1 MDTRNTVFI
10 CQMTYIS
17 GLHSQNEYMN
27 LKHLAHW
34 LALAE
39 TGSFS
44 RAAEKLHITQSALSR
59 SIQVLEDDLGGPLVD
74 RVGKKNELTPLGR
87 SVLERARR
95 IVHEAQELKQGAAL
109 LQQGGMGSLRVGLG
123 SGPGAMLMTPWL
135 KYMAEHHPSVQVAVS
150 RGSTELQLM
159 QLRER
164 QLDAL
169 VVDVRRVATAPD
181 LNMAHI
187 VELRAGFVCRRG
199 HPILAQFPDQV
210 PFDALLAYPMAST
223 PLSQE
228 VARIMVDHYGP
239 RANPAHMTTLQCE
252 EIHSLIDVVQQTDA
266 IYLGILGAA
275 RQGLAS
281 GSLVE
286 LAMDPPLRAGALLA
300 LITLAGRTELPIM
313 SVFREFVT
321 RQLTD

>member
-1 MDTRNTVFI
+1 
-10 CQMTYIS
+10 
-17 GLHSQNEYMN
+17 MN
-27 LKHLAHW
+27 LKHLSHW

-59 SIQVLEDDLGGPLVD
+59 SIQVLEEELGGPLVD
-74 RVGKKNELTPLGR
+74 RVGKKNELTPLGL

-109 LQQGGMGSLRVGLG
+109 LQEGGLGSLRVGLG

-135 KYMAEHHPSVQVAVS
+135 CHMAEHHPTVHVSVA
-150 RGSTELQLM
+150 RGSTELQLV

-169 VVDVRRVATAPD
+169 VVDVRRVTLAPD
-181 LNMAHI
+181 LKMEHI
-187 VELRAGFVCRRG
+187 VEMRAGFVCRQG
-199 HPILAQFPDQV
+199 HPLVQQKNLL
-210 PFDALLAYPMAST
+210 PFEALLAYPMAST

-228 VARIMVDHYGP
+228 VARILVDHYGP
-239 RANPAHMTTLQCE
+239 RANPAQMSTLQCE
-252 EIHSLIDVVQQTDA
+252 DIASLIDVVRQTDA
-266 IYLGILGAA
+266 VFLGIMGAA
-275 RQGLAS
+275 RQGLAD

-286 LAMDPPLRAGALLA
+286 LRLEPPFRADARLG
-300 LITLAGRTELPIM
+300 LITLAGRTELPVM
-313 SVFREFVT
+313 AVFRAFVKC
-321 RQLTD
+321 QLVD

>member
-1 MDTRNTVFI
+1 
-10 CQMTYIS
+10 
-17 GLHSQNEYMN
+17 MN
-27 LKHLAHW
+27 LKHLSHW

-59 SIQVLEDDLGGPLVD
+59 SIQVLEEELGGPLVD
-74 RVGKKNELTPLGR
+74 RVGKKNELTPLGL

-109 LQQGGMGSLRVGLG
+109 LQEGGLGSLRVGLG

-135 KYMAEHHPSVQVAVS
+135 CHMAEHHPTVHVSVA
-150 RGSTELQLM
+150 RGSTELQLV

-169 VVDVRRVATAPD
+169 VVDVRRVTMAPD
-181 LNMAHI
+181 LKMEHI
-187 VELRAGFVCRRG
+187 VEMRAGFVCRQG
-199 HPILAQFPDQV
+199 HPLLQQKNLL
-210 PFDALLAYPMAST
+210 PFEALLAYPMAST

-228 VARIMVDHYGP
+228 VARILVDHYGP
-239 RANPAHMTTLQCE
+239 RANPAQMSTLQCE
-252 EIHSLIDVVQQTDA
+252 DIASLIDVVRQTDA
-266 IYLGILGAA
+266 VFLGIMGAA
-275 RQGLAS
+275 RQGLAD

-286 LAMDPPLRAGALLA
+286 LRLEPPFRAGARLG
-300 LITLAGRTELPIM
+300 LITLAGRTELPVM
-313 SVFREFVT
+313 AVFRAFVK
-321 RQLTD
+321 RQLVD

>member
-1 MDTRNTVFI
+1 
-10 CQMTYIS
+10 
-17 GLHSQNEYMN
+17 MN

-59 SIQVLEDDLGGPLVD
+59 SIQVLEEELGGPLVD
-74 RVGKKNELTPLGR
+74 RVGKKNELTPLGQ

-109 LQQGGMGSLRVGLG
+109 LQQGGLGSLRVGLG

-135 KYMAEHHPSVQVAVS
+135 RYMAEHHPTVHVAVS
-150 RGSTELQLM
+150 RGSTELQLI

-169 VVDVRRVATAPD
+169 VVDVRRVDAAPD

-187 VELRAGFVCRRG
+187 VEMRAGFVCRQG
-199 HPILAQFPDQV
+199 HPIRAIYPGQV
-210 PFDALLAYPMAST
+210 PFEAVLAYPIAST

-228 VARIMVDHYGP
+228 VARTLVDHYGP
-239 RANPAHMTTLQCE
+239 RANPAQMTTLQCE
-252 EIHSLIDVVQQTDA
+252 EISSLIDVVQQTDA
-266 IYLGILGAA
+266 IYLGIVGAA
-275 RQGLAS
+275 RQGLAD
-281 GSLVE
+281 GTLVE
-286 LAMDPPLRAGALLA
+286 LSMDPPFRGGARLG
-300 LITLAGRTELPIM
+300 LITLAGRTELPVM
-313 SVFREFVT
+313 QVFKQFVED
-321 RQLTD
+321 RLVD